1 MERPSGRPGFTTV
14 CSYRR
19 KQIMKVSIP
28 VSLRRCL
35 AFLAGLVPVL
45 TAFAQTDQSASAPVA
60 DSPLKLDQ
68 MVVSASR
75 TPQDPRNT
83 SSAVSPI
90 SLDELATEQI
100 TTLKDALAQQPGV
113 IVVNSGAVGSQSS
126 IFLRGA
132 NSDQTLFVVDGVSM
146 SSRSASDQN
155 FLGGADLAGIDRVE
169 VLRGPQSTLYGST
182 AMGGVILIDSAH
194 GAGPVTGKIEAT
206 AGSFGSYGGEIST
219 AGAGGR
225 FGFSGSLGYDQTEND
240 RPQNDYDGW
249 SGSTRLEYNASPEVL
264 VGFTFRGLKSS
275 YDEPGSTLFLSPGH
289 VDFSNYLTTV
299 YAQARLGD
307 GITSRLTLASHL
319 IDYDFTSSYGS
330 SPSHNNRRIADW
342 QNTWEASQ
350 KVEVVAGLNHEES
363 RYDVADTPTSDR
375 LAAGYA
381 SATVR
386 AADNLTLTGGIRYDD
401 YRSAGDATTGRAGI
415 AWNVTKT
422 TKLRA
427 TYGTGFNAPGS
438 DDIFGVPSY
447 GQLPSPGLQPEESRG
462 WDVGVD
468 QNLFG
473 GAGALALTWFQN
485 KFHNLFDYEIVDF
498 DTYAGRTI
506 NRAHATTEGF
516 EVAAS
521 GRVNSR
527 LTMRASYTY
536 LEATDDDT
544 GERLDRRPRN
554 TGDAEMRVLIAQGWL
569 AGAGLHVVAGRLDG
583 GTPLE
588 DYTTMRFFVSY
599 AGPNNLRVNLRVEN
613 ALDEAYQEV
622 RGYPALPRGAYGSI
636 DWRF

>member
-1 MERPSGRPGFTTV
+1 
-14 CSYRR
+14 
-19 KQIMKVSIP
+19 MKASLP
-28 VSLRRCL
+28 VSLRRHFS
-35 AFLAGLVPVL
+35 FLAGLAPALTVL
-45 TAFAQTDQSASAPVA
+45 AQSDQTTSPASAESV
-60 DSPLKLDQ
+60 LRLDQ
-68 MVVSASR
+68 MIVSASR
-75 TPQDPRNT
+75 TPQDPHYA

-90 SLDELATEQI
+90 SLDELAAEQI
-100 TTLKDALAQQPGV
+100 TFLKDALAQQPGV
-113 IVVNSGAVGSQSS
+113 IVINSGAVGSQSS
-126 IFLRGA
+126 VFLRGA
-132 NSDQTLFVVDGVSM
+132 NSDQTLFMVDGVRM
-146 SSRSASDQN
+146 SDRSASYQN
-155 FLGGADLAGIDRVE
+155 FLGDADLGGIDRIE

-219 AGAGGR
+219 AGASGR
-225 FGFSGSLGYDQTEND
+225 FGFSGSLGYYQTEND
-240 RPQNDYDGW
+240 RPQNDYDAW
-249 SGSTRLEYNASPEVL
+249 SGSTRLEYTATPGML

-275 YDEPGSTLFLSPGH
+275 YDEPGSLLFLSPGH

-299 YAQARLGD
+299 YAQASLGD
-307 GITSRLTLASHL
+307 GVTSRLTLASHL
-319 IDYDFTSSYGS
+319 SDYNFTSSFGS

-342 QNTWEASQ
+342 QNTWKASQ
-350 KVEVVAGLNHEES
+350 KVEVVAGLNYEES

-386 AADNLTLTGGIRYDD
+386 ALDNLTLTGGLRYDD
-401 YRSAGDATTGRAGI
+401 YRSAGDATTGRAGV

-468 QNLFG
+468 QDLFD
-473 GAGALALTWFQN
+473 GAGTLGLTWFQN
-485 KFHNLFDYEIVDF
+485 KFRNLFDYEIVDF
-498 DTYAGRTI
+498 ETFEGHTI

-516 EVAAS
+516 EVAVA
-521 GRVNSR
+521 GRVGTR

-544 GERLDRRPRN
+544 GERLDRRPRH
-554 TGDAEMRVLIAQGWL
+554 TGDAEMRVQIARGWS
-569 AGAGLHVVAGRLDG
+569 AGAGLHVVADRLDG

-588 DYTTMRFFVSY
+588 DYTTVRLFVSY
-599 AGPNNLRVNLRVEN
+599 AGPHNLRVNLRVEN
-613 ALDEAYQEV
+613 ALDESYQEV
-622 RGYPALPRGAYGSI
+622 RGYPALPRGVYGSI